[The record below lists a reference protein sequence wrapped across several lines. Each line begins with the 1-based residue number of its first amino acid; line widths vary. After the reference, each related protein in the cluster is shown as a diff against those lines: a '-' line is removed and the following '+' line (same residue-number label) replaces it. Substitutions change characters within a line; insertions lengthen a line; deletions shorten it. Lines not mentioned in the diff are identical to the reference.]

1 MRMSDVRTAVGV
13 SVFSLCLAADAVAQ
27 VMDKVQYFQDS
38 INEKG
43 DLNHIVRLNGG
54 SSWVLAE
61 ATLAPV
67 ASDLIVVMRDV
78 MVEGKPVRAAWM
90 FVGGEEIPAK
100 HVEGVYPALPAFLTR
115 VTASEDQGTKLRLAD
130 GSELLVP
137 GYNKFLLTRVKPP
150 YKVLLASNRLSLFN
164 LKDGARVQVQ
174 PANAK

>member
-1 MRMSDVRTAVGV
+1 MRLNNVRVAVGV
-13 SVFSLCLAADAVAQ
+13 VLFNLCIATAAAAQ
-27 VMDKVQYFQDS
+27 VMDKVEYFQDS

-43 DLNHIVRLNGG
+43 DLNHIIRLTGG
-54 SSWVLAE
+54 SSWVLSE

-100 HVEGVYPALPAFLTR
+100 HVEGVFPTTQAFLTR
-115 VTASEDQGTKLRLAD
+115 VTASEDQGTRLRLAD

-150 YKVLLASNRLSLFN
+150 YKVLLASNRLSFFN
-164 LKDGARVQVQ
+164 LKDGVRVQVQ
-174 PANAK
+174 PAK